1 MGLETSALILAS
13 VALGAE
19 VGKVGFEIA
28 GAASK
33 REALDLQGKQ
43 LQLETQ
49 QKTLQNYDLME
60 KTLDAQTAHMT
71 TTGLAF
77 SSPSYNAIER
87 NTINIGAK
95 RQKNIDIEGEI
106 TQRNIEI
113 EKENVNNT
121 LYAQLFGDVA
131 QAAGSAFSVSQKMPT
146 MPQG

>member
-1 MGLETSALILAS
+1 MGLETAAIVTATIA
-13 VALGAE
+13 VGAE
-19 VGKVGFEIA
+19 VGKAAFQIA
-28 GAASK
+28 GASSK
-33 REALDLQGKQ
+33 REALDLQAKQ

-60 KTLDAQTAHMT
+60 KTLDAQAAHMT

-95 RQKNIDIEGEI
+95 RQKNIDIEGEVS
-106 TQRNIEI
+106 QQNIKT

-121 LYAQLFGDVA
+121 LYAELFGDVA
-131 QAAGSAFSVSQKMPT
+131 QVAGSAFSVASKMPT
-146 MPQG
+146 MSGG